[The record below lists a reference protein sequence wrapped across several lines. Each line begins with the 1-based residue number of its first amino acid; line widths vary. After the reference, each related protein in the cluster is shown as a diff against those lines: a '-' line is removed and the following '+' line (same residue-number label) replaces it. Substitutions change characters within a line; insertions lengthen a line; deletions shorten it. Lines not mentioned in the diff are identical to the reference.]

1 MCEVPSIKKN
11 TRAQT
16 NINALHGYMYPL
28 MKSWVFKDG
37 ERRWATLCVFL
48 LVNELRFLSRNFVMG
63 NIALCVFVGFLVP
76 KFEQRISQ
84 IVISFTTPQIYHIK
98 SCKCLVHKWPTTF
111 SYSPHI
117 VVFPDVHTFHRIEV
131 ESMWQKII
139 NIDSYFR
146 TAPFMAF

>member
-1 MCEVPSIKKN
+1 MCEVPLKKD

-28 MKSWVFKDG
+28 MKSWVVKDR

-48 LVNELRFLSRNFVMG
+48 HVNELRFLSSNFVMG
-63 NIALCVFVGFLVP
+63 NIALC
-76 KFEQRISQ
+76 EQRISQ
-84 IVISFTTPQIYHIK
+84 IVISFITPQMLHIK
-98 SCKCLVHKWPTTF
+98 SCKGLVHKWPTTF

-131 ESMWQKII
+131 ESKPVLETR
-139 NIDSYFR
+139 NR
-146 TAPFMAF
+146 